1 MSGGVRAQTG
11 EALYAERTGRFVRLI
26 EDQTEQALLEYGFSV
41 INSIDESDGA
51 FFLRSINL
59 ADDSWRQR
67 FLEAVAIHR
76 RGRYDDAEKRYKT
89 LLAEAKDH
97 KEIEYNL
104 AALYCQRGDLD
115 SARKHLE
122 NFEKWIAGVDAA
134 EASPSF
140 IDESRARI
148 AELRSEME
156 QA

>member
-1 MSGGVRAQTG
+1 MTGAARPQTG

-26 EDQTEQALLEYGFSV
+26 EEQTDQALLEYGFSV
-41 INSIDESDGA
+41 LNSIDESDGA

-59 ADDSWRQR
+59 ADESWRQR

-76 RGRYDDAEKRYKT
+76 RGRYDEAEKRYKA
-89 LLAEAKDH
+89 LLSESKEH

-104 AALYCQRGDLD
+104 AALFCQRGDLD

-122 NFEKWIAGVDAA
+122 AFEKWIAGIDVS

-140 IDESRARI
+140 LEECRARI
-148 AELRSEME
+148 VELRSELE
-156 QA
+156 PA